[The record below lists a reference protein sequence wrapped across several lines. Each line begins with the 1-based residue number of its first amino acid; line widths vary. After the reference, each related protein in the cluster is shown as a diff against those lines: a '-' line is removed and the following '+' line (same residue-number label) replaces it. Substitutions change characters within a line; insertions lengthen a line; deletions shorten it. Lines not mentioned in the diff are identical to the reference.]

1 MVYDGSITI
10 STKIDQSGF
19 NKGRKSLKSGLSGIG
34 QSLKGIAAAAAV
46 AFSATTLINFGK
58 QAVNV
63 ASDLQEVQN
72 VVDTAFGDMSHMAES
87 FADTAIENFGMSE
100 LSAKRT
106 ASTYMAMSKGLGL
119 YGEQAAQMAIDAAA
133 RTGDIASFYNMT
145 QEEVDTLLKSIW
157 TGETETLKRIGVVM
171 TQANLDAYALAE
183 GYGKVTSQMSQAE
196 LVQLRF
202 AFVMEQTSLAAGD
215 FVKTQGSWANQTR
228 ILQERWNEFLGLLGD
243 GLVQVLTPLLQ
254 MLNNVL
260 SALIEIAKAINQ
272 TFFGGSLDAN
282 TDSQQ
287 SMAASADAAA
297 ASENALAEAT
307 ENAAKAAQKSLASF
321 DELNVRQQETES
333 SAASGTASAKV
344 LSTQSEEQKKQNQD
358 ITSPLAQSL
367 QANLQRLINPL
378 RSIDFEPA
386 AAAFDRLKKS
396 IEPFTKTLFDG
407 LLFGYNNIFVPLA
420 KWTIEEALPRF
431 LDTLGKSVEIAGGI
445 LDIYFETFKSF
456 YNEVLKP
463 VGDFAGKKVLEFW
476 DKFNNRLDKL
486 GKKIK
491 SSGIKDDLRKIIEA
505 ISPTLTNIL
514 NSAINSISFIID
526 LITNLAFDS
535 MEFGFEQFGSVVAGV
550 ADLLNGDFSGALNHA
565 YDLLIGNG
573 IDFGKNIFSS
583 VGDSILSF
591 LGLNDK
597 AVEQIDIFGEEIS
610 DATKQKVQPF
620 IEKIEDLDDALAE
633 IDYSE
638 MVITDETAQDIE
650 EKVKGIADTIRQ
662 ELNADASDSGTLLK
676 SLRDAFRKEDFSEI
690 SASIQN
696 YYKDSMNAVN
706 DGEKRIQ
713 EIMAAASEEKRKL
726 NNDEKAEIEEI
737 RNSMNEQGIKA
748 LSETEVEY
756 RTIMGRLKDNSV
768 AVSVEQASEIIKN
781 AKQTRD
787 ETVATAEEQ
796 YTRQVMEAERLLEA
810 KAINEDQYKAIVD
823 AAQKTKDET
832 VKEANTQYDTIV
844 KNTKTKLGEN
854 ANNIDYETGEIK
866 TKWQRF
872 TESVSGG
879 WSKMWSKISTKWN
892 EFKDGFKNGWN
903 KFWAGIGN
911 FFIGIWNGIVGAL
924 EAALNGA
931 ISLLNKLQITL
942 PDWGILGDL
951 AGKTLGFSIAPVKF
965 SRVPELEVPA
975 LATGA
980 VIPPNAKF
988 LAMLGDQTNG
998 RNLEAPESLLR
1009 QIVREESGNGTDN
1022 EGIIAAINTLIQVLR
1037 NKKLIESPEK
1047 FARDYKPYFDA
1058 ESRRAGHFAVG
1069 GVR

>member
-19 NKGRKSLKSGLSGIG
+19 NKGRKSLESGLSGIG

-72 VVDTAFGDMSHMAES
+72 VVDTAFGDMSHMVES
-87 FADTAIENFGMSE
+87 FADTAIESFGMSE

-145 QEEVDTLLKSIW
+145 QEEADTLLKSIW

-333 SAASGTASAKV
+333 SAAASMPVAA
-344 LSTQSEEQKKQNQD
+344 LTTENKKQTGKGEQQD
-358 ITSPLAQSL
+358 TISPIAQKIVDVFNALRKIFNEIWNHPIVVWLRETLADAIQF
-367 QANLQRLINPL
+367 AN
-378 RSIDFEPA
+378 E
-386 AAAFDRLKKS
+386 RLKELSQWFEDNKEKIQS
-396 IEPFTKTLFDG
+396 ILGKIDELTNRLWKLIEP
-407 LLFGYNNIFVPLA
+407 
-420 KWTIEEALPRF
+420 
-431 LDTLGKSVEIAGGI
+431 IA
-445 LDIYFETFKSF
+445 DAAWETFKNIITDIQNIFQSAASAAL
-456 YNEVLKP
+456 YLY
-463 VGDFAGKKVLEFW
+463 
-476 DKFNNRLDKL
+476 DKFLDLYNAVLDFLESL
-486 GKKIK
+486 GILQMWQ
-491 SSGIKDDLRKIIEA
+491 SQMQ
-505 ISPTLTNIL
+505 NIL
-514 NSAINSISFIID
+514 
-526 LITNLAFDS
+526 T
-535 MEFGFEQFGSVVAGV
+535 
-550 ADLLNGDFSGALNHA
+550 
-565 YDLLIGNG
+565 LIGNLVHSVSVWIQEG
-573 IDFGKNIFSS
+573 IAAIQRAFGGLLDFLTGVFSGDWEKALGGLKDIFGGFADGIKAGFNFIKNIFGNIKDFLVNTVKNAKDAVVNVAKSIWNFINDLPRKIGEGLGKALAQLVKWGADAIDWAKTAIPKLIDNIVSWFKSLPGKICSIFNSIIEWFKRLPETLLNLGKNI
-583 VGDSILSF
+583 VTGIVNGILAAKDWVF
-591 LGLNDK
+591 
-597 AVEQIDIFGEEIS
+597 
-610 DATKQKVQPF
+610 
-620 IEKIEDLDDALAE
+620 EKISGFFGGLADGFLE
-633 IDYSE
+633 
-638 MVITDETAQDIE
+638 
-650 EKVKGIADTIRQ
+650 
-662 ELNADASDSGTLLK
+662 GTGLK
-676 SLRDAFRKEDFSEI
+676 K
-690 SASIQN
+690 
-696 YYKDSMNAVN
+696 
-706 DGEKRIQ
+706 
-713 EIMAAASEEKRKL
+713 
-726 NNDEKAEIEEI
+726 
-737 RNSMNEQGIKA
+737 
-748 LSETEVEY
+748 
-756 RTIMGRLKDNSV
+756 
-768 AVSVEQASEIIKN
+768 
-781 AKQTRD
+781 
-787 ETVATAEEQ
+787 
-796 YTRQVMEAERLLEA
+796 
-810 KAINEDQYKAIVD
+810 
-823 AAQKTKDET
+823 
-832 VKEANTQYDTIV
+832 KEAP
-844 KNTKTKLGEN
+844 G
-854 ANNIDYETGEIK
+854 
-866 TKWQRF
+866 
-872 TESVSGG
+872 
-879 WSKMWSKISTKWN
+879 KM
-892 EFKDGFKNGWN
+892 
-903 KFWAGIGN
+903 
-911 FFIGIWNGIVGAL
+911 
-924 EAALNGA
+924 
-931 ISLLNKLQITL
+931 L
-942 PDWGILGDL
+942 P
-951 AGKTLGFSIAPVKF
+951 V
-965 SRVPELEVPA
+965 EVPA